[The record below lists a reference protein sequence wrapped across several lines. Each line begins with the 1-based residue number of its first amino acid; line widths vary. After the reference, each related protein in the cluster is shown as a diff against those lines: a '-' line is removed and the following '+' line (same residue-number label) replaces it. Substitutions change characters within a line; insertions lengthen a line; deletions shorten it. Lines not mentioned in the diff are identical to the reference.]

1 MKLDLRAIIEIPG
14 ASLPFECELDV
25 ERLDFP
31 SVLHYHSA
39 PTAHGIVK
47 NTAGLLTLTGE
58 LRAEMTCLCDRCTR
72 EYDCVKLLP
81 LDVTLAADVEEDE
94 ESAEIFPLEG
104 DLLDLD
110 DLLETCFIL
119 DMEAKHLCQEDCAGL
134 CDQCGAN
141 LNLGPC
147 GCKAKTDP
155 RLAVLEQLLDIKES

>member
-1 MKLDLRAIIEIPG
+1 
-14 ASLPFECELDV
+14 
-25 ERLDFP
+25 
-31 SVLHYHSA
+31 
-39 PTAHGIVK
+39 
-47 NTAGLLTLTGE
+47 
-58 LRAEMTCLCDRCTR
+58 MTCLCDRCTR

-155 RLAVLEQLLDIKES
+155 RLAVLEQLLDIDES